1 MLADKRTTEGLQA
14 RKRKWRKE
22 HYFALVVACL
32 PLIGFVIFNGFP
44 LIISFVG
51 MFCNVDLYD
60 LTKIQWNNF
69 EGFKSVF
76 IPGHANEL
84 FYFDLAK
91 YFYKAVIITIIIAS
105 VQLVTLAIALLIA
118 SLLREKPKGAKLF
131 QILFFIPYI
140 CSTVAVSLMWRWILD
155 MEGGILNSVLGTN
168 IDWLRDPKTIT
179 LCIIIAI
186 IWQAPGYGIVM
197 YKAAFSNINN
207 NLYEAADI
215 DGANAWQK
223 FWNVTLPGISPTTFF
238 LLQAGVMAGILTYDL
253 AALIIPDAWGSVGGV
268 ESMGLTLMRLVY
280 YLINNSTTS
289 DANGVSYMV
298 SCACV
303 ISWLLFLV
311 TGVLSVIMFNFREK
325 STR

>member
-1 MLADKRTTEGLQA
+1 MARQERTTEALQT
-14 RKRKWRKE
+14 RKTKWRKE
-22 HYFALVVACL
+22 QIFTMVVASI
-32 PLIGFVIFNGFP
+32 PLLGFIIFNGFP
-44 LIISFVG
+44 LIISFIG

-60 LTKIQWNNF
+60 LSDIQWNNF

-76 IPGHANEL
+76 IPRHAYDL

-91 YFYKAVIITIIIAS
+91 YFYKAVVITLWIAS
-105 VQLVTLAIALLIA
+105 IQLVTLGIALLIA
-118 SLLREKPKGAKLF
+118 TLLREKPNGAKLF

-155 MEGGILNSVLGTN
+155 YEGGILNSILGTN
-168 IDWLRDPKTIT
+168 IEWLRDPNTIT
-179 LCIIIAI
+179 WCIIIAT

-197 YKAAFSNINN
+197 YKAAFSNINDA
-207 NLYEAADI
+207 LYEAAEL

-223 FWNVTLPGISPTTFF
+223 FRNVTLPGISPTTFF
-238 LLQAGVMAGILTYDL
+238 LLQAGVMAGLLTYDL

-268 ESMGLTLMRLVY
+268 ESMGLTLLRLVY

-289 DANGVSYMV
+289 DANGISYMV

-311 TGVLSVIMFNFREK
+311 TGVISVILFNRREK
-325 STR
+325 SVK